1 MNGIGRD
8 TYNVVSGNILADDE
22 LDKAYSGKKYD
33 VVEANIVADVIIAL
47 TEKIPQYIKDG
58 GIFVS
63 SGIIVERLDDVLE
76 ALKSRGFALIEV
88 VKDKGWAAVASK
100 YEG

>member
-1 MNGIGRD
+1 M
-8 TYNVVSGNILADDE
+8 
-22 LDKAYSGKKYD
+22 
-33 VVEANIVADVIIAL
+33 EANIVADVIIAL
-47 TEKIPQYIKDG
+47 TEKIPKYIKDG